1 MIERRTQVAWARARA
16 VVFGFAVA
24 AVLFAAAQAA
34 FAGPSACEPDGVQ
47 PGGAIY
53 RICMPASKPWNGD
66 LVIWAHGYVEVT
78 RPVAIPEE
86 QLCLGGGSFC
96 VPDISNAL
104 GFGFITT
111 SYRMNGMVT
120 TGVED
125 VVELVDLFTAAHGAP
140 RHVYLIGASEGGLV
154 TALGAE
160 RRPDVF
166 DGGLAAC
173 GPIGDFHRQIDYYG
187 DFRVL
192 FDYFFPGLIPGTPM
206 SIPDDLIADFET
218 FFNDTVV
225 PVVFDPSNAGRFAQ
239 LLKTAHAPTDPN
251 DPTSQVKTL
260 HDGLWYN
267 VMATNDITAKLG
279 GPPFDNIGRMY
290 RGSDDDAAL
299 NAAVA
304 RFAADPDALAAA
316 DGLFATSGNLHEPLV
331 TLHTTM
337 DQQVAFVQELL
348 YNQKLRDEGASGEHV
363 LVPAFR
369 YGHCNFKPW
378 EALLSFAILIGR
390 VNGAP
395 PAGLENLLP
404 DPADRDAFLR
414 AARQA
419 GLLPARATHRRA
431 R

>member
-1 MIERRTQVAWARARA
+1 MSERGTRMGRARGRV
-16 VVFGFAVA
+16 VVFFVAAVA
-24 AVLFAAAQAA
+24 ALWAAPAA
-34 FAGPSACEPDGVQ
+34 HAGPANCEPDAVQ
-47 PGGAIY
+47 PSGAIS
-53 RICMPASKPWNGD
+53 RICMPASRPWNGD

-86 QLCLGGGSFC
+86 QLCLGGTFC
-96 VPDISNAL
+96 IPDITTAL

-111 SYRMNGMVT
+111 SYRMNGLVT

-125 VVELVDLFTAAHGAP
+125 VVDLVDQFTAAHGAP
-140 RHVYLIGASEGGLV
+140 RRVYLIGASEGGLV
-154 TALGAE
+154 TTLGAE

-192 FDYFFPGLIPGTPM
+192 FDYFYPGLMPGTPM
-206 SIPDDLIADFET
+206 SIPDDLIANFET

-225 PVVFDPSNAGRFAQ
+225 PVVFDPANVGLLIQ
-239 LLKTAHAPTDPN
+239 LQKTTHATYDPM
-251 DPTSQVKTL
+251 DPATQVKTL
-260 HDGLWYN
+260 HDALWYN
-267 VMATNDITAKLG
+267 VFATNDIIAKLG
-279 GPPFDNIGRMY
+279 GVPFDNIGKMY
-290 RGSDDDAAL
+290 RGSNDDAAL

-304 RFAADPDALAAA
+304 RFAADPATLAAA
-316 DGLFATSGNLHEPLV
+316 DALFATTGVLHRPLV

-348 YNQKLRDEGASGEHV
+348 YNQKLRDEGLSAEHV
-363 LVPAFR
+363 LIPAFR

-378 EALLSFAILIGR
+378 EALLSFALLIRG
-390 VNGAP
+390 VNGAA
-395 PAGLENLLP
+395 PAGIENLLP
-404 DPADRDAFLR
+404 DPADRAAFVR
-414 AARQA
+414 AARQS
-419 GLLPARATHRRA
+419 GLLPARALHRGA

>member
-1 MIERRTQVAWARARA
+1 MSERRMRVAWARAGA
-16 VVFGFAVA
+16 VILRMAIGAGCLMA
-24 AVLFAAAQAA
+24 APAA
-34 FAGPSACEPDGVQ
+34 FAGPSACEPDAVQ

-53 RICMPASKPWNGD
+53 RICMPASRPWNGD

-86 QLCLGGGSFC
+86 QLCLGGTFC
-96 VPDISNAL
+96 VPDITNAL

-140 RHVYLIGASEGGLV
+140 RRVYLVGASEGGLV
-154 TALGAE
+154 TTLGAE

-192 FDYFFPGLIPGTPM
+192 FDYFYPGLMPGTPM
-206 SIPDDLIADFET
+206 SIPDDLIANFET
-218 FFNDTVV
+218 FFSDTVV
-225 PVVFDPSNAGRFAQ
+225 PVVFDPANVGLLIQ
-239 LLKTAHAPTDPN
+239 LQKTTHATYDPN
-251 DPTSQVKTL
+251 DPASQVKTL

-267 VMATNDITAKLG
+267 VFATNDIIAKLG
-279 GPPFDNIGRMY
+279 GVPFDNIGRMY
-290 RGSDDDAAL
+290 RGSNDDAAL

-304 RFAADPDALAAA
+304 RIAADPGALATA
-316 DGLFATSGNLHEPLV
+316 DALFATTGVLHKPLV

-348 YNQKLRDEGASGEHV
+348 YNQKLRDEGLSGEHV
-363 LVPAFR
+363 LIPAFR

-378 EALLSFAILIGR
+378 EALLSFALLIRG
-390 VNGAP
+390 VNGTA
-395 PAGLENLLP
+395 PAGIESLLS

-419 GLLPARATHRRA
+419 GLVPSRALDQRA
-431 R
+431 P

>member
-1 MIERRTQVAWARARA
+1 MSERRTQVVWARACAAILRTA
-16 VVFGFAVA
+16 IFAGCLVA
-24 AVLFAAAQAA
+24 APAA
-34 FAGPSACEPDGVQ
+34 FAGPSTCEPDGVQ

-53 RICMPASKPWNGD
+53 RICMPASRPWNGD

-86 QLCLGGGSFC
+86 QLCLGSGSFC
-96 VPDISNAL
+96 VPDITNAL

-140 RHVYLIGASEGGLV
+140 RRVYLVGASEGGLV
-154 TALGAE
+154 TTLGAE

-173 GPIGDFHRQIDYYG
+173 GPIGDFRRQIDYYG

-192 FDYFFPGLIPGTPM
+192 FDYFFPGLMPGTPM
-206 SIPDDLIADFET
+206 SIPDDLIAGFDT
-218 FFNDTVV
+218 FFNDTVL
-225 PVVFDPSNAGRFAQ
+225 PVVFDPANVGLLIQ
-239 LLKTAHAPTDPN
+239 LQKTTHATYDPN
-251 DPTSQVKTL
+251 DPASQVKTL
-260 HDGLWYN
+260 HDALWYN
-267 VMATNDITAKLG
+267 VFATNDIISKLG
-279 GPPFDNIGRMY
+279 GVPFDNIGRMY
-290 RGSDDDAAL
+290 RGSSDDAAL

-304 RFAADPDALAAA
+304 RVAADPAALAAA
-316 DGLFATSGNLHEPLV
+316 DALFATTGVLHKPLV

-348 YNQKLRDEGASGEHV
+348 YNQKLRDEGLSGEHV
-363 LVPAFR
+363 LIPAFR

-378 EALLSFAILIGR
+378 EALLSFALLIRG
-390 VNGAP
+390 VNGAA
-395 PAGLENLLP
+395 PAGIENLLH
-404 DPADRDAFLR
+404 DPADREAFLR

-419 GLLPARATHRRA
+419 GLIPARALHRRA

>member
-1 MIERRTQVAWARARA
+1 MSERRMRVAWARAGA
-16 VVFGFAVA
+16 VILRMAIGAGCLVA
-24 AVLFAAAQAA
+24 APAA
-34 FAGPSACEPDGVQ
+34 FAGPSACEPDAVQ

-53 RICMPASKPWNGD
+53 RICMPASRPWNGD

-86 QLCLGGGSFC
+86 QLCLGGTFC
-96 VPDISNAL
+96 VPDITNAL

-140 RHVYLIGASEGGLV
+140 RRVYLVGASEGGLV
-154 TALGAE
+154 TTLGAE

-192 FDYFFPGLIPGTPM
+192 FDYFYPGLMPGTPM
-206 SIPDDLIADFET
+206 SIPDDLIANFET
-218 FFNDTVV
+218 FFSDTVV
-225 PVVFDPSNAGRFAQ
+225 PVVFDPANVGLLIQ
-239 LLKTAHAPTDPN
+239 LQKTTHATYDPN
-251 DPTSQVKTL
+251 DPASQVKTL

-267 VMATNDITAKLG
+267 VFATNDIIAKLG
-279 GPPFDNIGRMY
+279 GVPFDNIGRMY
-290 RGSDDDAAL
+290 RGSNDDAAL

-304 RFAADPDALAAA
+304 RIAADPGALATA
-316 DGLFATSGNLHEPLV
+316 DALFATTGVLHKPLV

-348 YNQKLRDEGASGEHV
+348 YNQKLRDEGLSGEHV
-363 LVPAFR
+363 LIPAFR

-378 EALLSFAILIGR
+378 EALLSFALLIRG
-390 VNGAP
+390 VNGTA
-395 PAGLENLLP
+395 PAGIESLLS

-419 GLLPARATHRRA
+419 GLVPSRALDQRA

>member
-1 MIERRTQVAWARARA
+1 MTERRTQVAWARVRA
-16 VVFGFAVA
+16 LVFGFVVVA
-24 AVLFAAAQAA
+24 GMLAATQAA
-34 FAGPSACEPDGVQ
+34 FAGPSTCEPDGVQ

-53 RICMPASKPWNGD
+53 RICMPASQPWNGD

-86 QLCLGGGSFC
+86 QLCLGGTFC
-96 VPDISNAL
+96 IPDITNAL

-125 VVELVDLFTAAHGAP
+125 VVELIDLFTAAHGAP
-140 RHVYLIGASEGGLV
+140 RRVYLIGASEGGLV

-192 FDYFFPGLIPGTPM
+192 FDYFFPGLIPGTPL
-206 SIPDDLIADFET
+206 SIPDDLIANFET
-218 FFNDTVV
+218 FFNDSVI
-225 PVVFDPSNAGRFAQ
+225 PVVFDPSNADRWAQ
-239 LLKTAHAPTDPN
+239 LLKTSHATTDPN

-260 HDGLWYN
+260 HDALWYN

-290 RGSDDDAAL
+290 RGSSDDAVL

-316 DGLFATSGNLHEPLV
+316 DALFATSGNLHEPLV

-348 YNQKLRDEGASGEHV
+348 YNQKLRDEGASSKHV

-378 EALLSFAILIGR
+378 EALLSFALLLKR
-390 VNGAP
+390 VNGVP
-395 PAGLENLLP
+395 PAGLENLLQ
-404 DPADRDAFLR
+404 DPADHDAFLR

-419 GLLPARATHRRA
+419 GLVPARAAHRRA

>member
-1 MIERRTQVAWARARA
+1 MTVRGTQVAWARARA
-16 VVFGFAVA
+16 VVFRFAVA
-24 AVLFAAAQAA
+24 VVLFAAAQAA

-53 RICMPASKPWNGD
+53 RICMPASQPWNGD

-140 RHVYLIGASEGGLV
+140 HRVYLIGASEGGLV

-225 PVVFDPSNAGRFAQ
+225 PVVFDPSNASRWAQ
-239 LLKTAHAPTDPN
+239 LMKTAHAPTDPN

-279 GPPFDNIGRMY
+279 GQPFDNIGRMY

-316 DGLFATSGNLHEPLV
+316 DALFATSGDLHEPLV
-331 TLHTTM
+331 TLHTTL

-348 YNQKLRDEGASGEHV
+348 YNQKLRNEGASGEHV

-395 PAGLENLLP
+395 PAGLENLLH

-419 GLLPARATHRRA
+419 GLLPARAAHRRA